1 MYMYVDL
8 HRGIRPAAGGK
19 VRIGL
24 SLNVER
30 KHADNYISLTGELV
44 KRDLRL
50 KYRRSILGYLWSLL
64 NPLMMMTVMVIVFSY
79 MFRFDIDNY
88 ALYLICGQTMF
99 NFFNEATNK
108 AMYAIIDNG
117 MLIKKIYVPKY
128 IFPISRVISCFVTTS
143 FSLVAIVIVMLV
155 TRVRFHL
162 TILIFWIP
170 LLYLLVFSCG
180 VGMILSALSVKC
192 RDVTH
197 LYGVLTMAWMYATP
211 IFYPIEAVPARVAA
225 VIRLNPLYIFIH
237 LLRELVLYGTV
248 PGLRMWATGAL
259 MAAAMFG
266 VGAFVFRRLQ
276 DDFIYYI

>member
-1 MYMYVDL
+1 M
-8 HRGIRPAAGGK
+8 
-19 VRIGL
+19 
-24 SLNVER
+24 SLNLER
-30 KHADNYISLTGELV
+30 KHADNYVSLTGELV

-64 NPLMMMTVMVIVFSY
+64 NPLMMMTVMVVVFSF
-79 MFRFDIDNY
+79 MFRFEIENY

-108 AMYAIIDNG
+108 AMYSIIDNG

-128 IFPISRVISCFVTTS
+128 IFPISRVVSCFVTTS
-143 FSLVAIVIVMLV
+143 FSLLAIVIVMLV

-162 TILIFWIP
+162 SILVFWVP

-180 VGMILSALSVKC
+180 VGMILSSLAVKF

-211 IFYPIEAVPARVAA
+211 IFYPIGAVPGKVAA
-225 VIRLNPLYIFIH
+225 IIRLNPLYIFIY
-237 LLRELVLYGTV
+237 LLRELVLYGNV
-248 PGLRMWATGAL
+248 PGLSTWLTGLGMAL
-259 MAAAMFG
+259 AMFG
-266 VGAFVFRRLQ
+266 LGALVFSRMQ
-276 DDFIYYI
+276 DDFIYHI

>member
-1 MYMYVDL
+1 M
-8 HRGIRPAAGGK
+8 
-19 VRIGL
+19 

-30 KHADNYISLTGELV
+30 TRADNYISLTGELV

-64 NPLMMMTVMVIVFSY
+64 NPLMMMTVMVVVFSY
-79 MFRFDIDNY
+79 MFRFDIENY

-108 AMYAIIDNG
+108 AMYAVIDNG

-155 TRVRFHL
+155 TRVQFHVS
-162 TILIFWIP
+162 ILVFWIP

-180 VGMILSALSVKC
+180 VGMILSALSVKF

-211 IFYPIEAVPARVAA
+211 IFYPIEAVPNEVAA
-225 VIRLNPLYIFIH
+225 LIRLNPLYIFIH
-237 LLRELVLYGTV
+237 LLRELVLYGRV
-248 PGLRMWATGAL
+248 PGIGMWGLGAL
-259 MAAAMFG
+259 MAAAMFA
-266 VGAFVFRRLQ
+266 VGAFVFSRLQ